1 MSKEGCEIFKNVGY
15 TSDSMGAT
23 FEADALQPAGKAP
36 AEGDVFVAERN
47 SQVSGDVFVAERNS
61 QVSRFD
67 QISACYEKLENP
79 M

>member
-15 TSDSMGAT
+15 TSDSVGAT
-23 FEADALQPAGKAP
+23 FEADALQPAGKAL
-36 AEGDVFVAERN
+36 AKGDVFAAEKT
-47 SQVSGDVFVAERNS
+47 S